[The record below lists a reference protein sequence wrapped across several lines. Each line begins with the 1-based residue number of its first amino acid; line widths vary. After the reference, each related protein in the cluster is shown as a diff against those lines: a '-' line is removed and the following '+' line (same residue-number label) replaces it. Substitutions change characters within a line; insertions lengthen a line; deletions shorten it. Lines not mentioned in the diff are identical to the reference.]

1 MRKLPLLFACAIALA
16 LGVAGIAQAV
26 NSKQSMSISLAKNKA
41 GTPKAPK
48 DIGKLTVDLAVAVD
62 QTDAPFATKTTTLF
76 FDKNLV
82 FNSAKFKSC
91 TEAQVRA
98 GAAACNAA
106 KVGSG
111 IAQANALGQQ
121 ENLTVKAYNGPGGKS
136 LLLRVQG
143 QTPLVIDSVIIGKL
157 VNGSGAYGKKLVVT
171 IPDNLQQPLT
181 GVYATLTRFKTTV
194 GGVQKKVPYIGLKG
208 CPASKKLQFKGDF
221 VFTDGTKQSP
231 STTAACKK

>member
-26 NSKQSMSISLAKNKA
+26 NSKQSMSVKLAKNKA
-41 GTPKAPK
+41 GTAKAPK
-48 DIGKLTVDLAVAVD
+48 DVGKLTVDLAVAVD
-62 QTDAPFATKTTTLF
+62 QTDPPFATKSTTLF

-91 TEAQVRA
+91 TEPQVRT
-98 GAAACNAA
+98 GAAACKAA

-111 IAQANALGQQ
+111 LAQAQAVGQT
-121 ENLTVKAYNGPGGKS
+121 ENLTVTAYNGPKGKT
-136 LLLRVQG
+136 LLLRVKGTQ
-143 QTPLVIDSVIIGKL
+143 PLDIDAVLVGKL
-157 VNGSGAYGKKLVVT
+157 VKGSGIYGKKLIVA

-194 GGVQKKVPYIGLKG
+194 GGVQKNVPYIGLKG
-208 CPASKKLQFKGDF
+208 CPAGKKLQFKGDF

-231 STTAACKK
+231 KTTVPCKK